1 MTIKRTRRDTGGSTP
16 IEKSSLGRSLF
27 VRPGRSPGTEA
38 STGTTLAVRPGR
50 SPGEDSAKGYALA
63 ARKFSEGGYLK
74 KYGGQLDKAGYL
86 EKEAPNGLTR
96 MAANIKRN
104 QDLNAPHYKKGGHAH
119 KKVYKQLHSVYEVL
133 HKHFGGE
140 AHKEPSKLAKTLK
153 GFHRP
158 RGR

>member
-1 MTIKRTRRDTGGSTP
+1 MTIKRTRRSTGGSTP

-50 SPGEDSAKGYALA
+50 SPGEDAAKGYTLA
-63 ARKFSEGGYLK
+63 AKRKSGGKLW
-74 KYGGQLDKAGYL
+74 
-86 EKEAPNGLTR
+86 
-96 MAANIKRN
+96 IK
-104 QDLNAPHYKKGGHAH
+104 DAIKHPG
-119 KKVYKQLHSVYEVL
+119 SL
-133 HKHFGGE
+133 HKSLHVPKGQKIPIAKINKAE
-140 AHKEPSKLAKTLK
+140 HSSNPTLRKKAKLAETLK